1 MNSFLCKPETQKRMF
16 TATERGLAFLTGIY
30 AETKEETG
38 SQLQQQEVVDCD
50 QQGKHC
56 KTTSA

>member
-1 MNSFLCKPETQKRMF
+1 MCKESSLEQKV
-16 TATERGLAFLTGIY
+16 ALLFLTSIY

-38 SQLQQQEVVDCD
+38 NQLQQQEVVDCD

-56 KTTSA
+56 ETTILVEHI